1 MAEFSGVEQGP
12 AAGETQV
19 HSLGRLLSCIRPH
32 SGWLLAGVVLLA
44 AVGTL
49 EGLTALLVRP
59 LVQLV
64 LEPGAA
70 SQEIVLLELPALN
83 RTFYLQDFVPLP
95 VTTAALLVVA
105 TIVLVFAAK
114 AVSEYLGQYTVH
126 RLGHAVVMDLRN
138 QVYAH
143 TLRQSLSFF
152 HRQTTGKLMST
163 AINDIDRVQH
173 AVSHV
178 LADFF
183 HQAFSLPVLVVLV
196 FVIDWQ
202 LALLCFLTVPL
213 IIWPVQ
219 RIGRRVRRLSR
230 QAQEDLANLNDSLQ
244 ETYSGVRIV
253 QAFGAEGLEAERFR
267 QRARQLFRTQLRW
280 VRYFALTS
288 PLMEVLGALTVGAL
302 LLFARQRIQ
311 AGAVTPEMMM
321 VFVVAL
327 VKVYQPVKRLA
338 GIYSLFQQAL
348 GSSEKVFELLDKR
361 EEVRDKPGAP
371 DLPPFRER
379 VEFDQVVFGYD
390 RRAPLLRGLSLTA
403 RAGEVTAIVGSSGV
417 GKTTLVNLLPRFY
430 DVSGGAVRVD
440 GHDVREVGLT
450 SLRAQIG
457 IVSQETVLFN
467 DSVANNIG
475 YGQPGASRQAIAA
488 AARAALAH
496 EFVEQMPQGYETVI
510 GERGVR
516 LSGGQRQR
524 LAIARALLKDAPILI
539 LDEATSELDTESEL
553 LVQRALANLMRG
565 RTVFV
570 IAHRLS
576 TVRGAD
582 KIVVLEGGTIREVGT
597 HEELL
602 ARGGLYQRLYELQFA
617 DLDAPPV
624 AAETREGL

>member
-1 MAEFSGVEQGP
+1 
-12 AAGETQV
+12 
-19 HSLGRLLSCIRPH
+19 LLAYIRPH
-32 SGWLLAGVVLLA
+32 SGWLLAGVLLLV

-59 LVQLV
+59 TVQLV

-70 SQEIVLLELPALN
+70 SQEIVLFELPQLN
-83 RTFYLQDFVPLP
+83 RTYYLQDVVPLP
-95 VTTAALLVVA
+95 GTTAAFLVVT
-105 TIVLVFAAK
+105 TIFVVFAAK
-114 AVSEYLGQYTVH
+114 AVSEYFGQYAIH
-126 RLGHAVVMDLRN
+126 RLGHSVVMDLRN

-163 AINDIDRVQH
+163 TVNDIDRVQH
-173 AVSHV
+173 VVSRV
-178 LADFF
+178 LADFL
-183 HQAFSLPVLVVLV
+183 HQAFTLPVLVVLALL
-196 FVIDWQ
+196 IDWQ

-213 IIWPVQ
+213 IIWPVGK
-219 RIGRRVRRLSR
+219 IGRRVRRLSR
-230 QAQEDLANLNDSLQ
+230 QTQEDLANLNETLQ

-253 QAFGAEGLEAERFR
+253 QAFGSEALEAERFG
-267 QRARQLFRTQLRW
+267 QRARRLFDTQLRW
-280 VRYFALTS
+280 VRHFAMTS
-288 PLMEVLGALTVGAL
+288 PLMEVLGAVTVGAL

-311 AGAVTPEMMM
+311 AGAVTSEMMI

-327 VKVYQPVKRLA
+327 IKVYQPVKRLA

-348 GSSEKVFELLDKR
+348 GSSEKVFELLDRR

-371 DLPPFRER
+371 ELPSFQDRI
-379 VEFDQVVFGYD
+379 EFDQVVFGYD
-390 RRAPLLRGLSLTA
+390 GRAPLLQGISLTA
-403 RAGEVTAIVGSSGV
+403 RAGEVVAIVGSSGV

-430 DVSGGAVRVD
+430 DVSTGAVRLD
-440 GHDVREVGLT
+440 GHDVRDVRLA

-457 IVSQETVLFN
+457 IVSQENVLFN
-467 DSVANNIG
+467 DSVANNIR
-475 YGQPGASRQAIAA
+475 YGRPRASLPAVEEAA
-488 AARAALAH
+488 QAALAH
-496 EFVEQMPQGYETVI
+496 EFIQQMSQGYDTVI

-524 LAIARALLKDAPILI
+524 LAIARALLKNAPILV
-539 LDEATSELDTESEL
+539 LDEATSELDVESEM

-582 KIVVLEGGTIREVGT
+582 KIVVIEGGRIREVGT

-602 ARGGLYQRLYELQFA
+602 AREGLYQRLYDLQFV

-624 AAETREGL
+624 PAQTGESI

>member
-1 MAEFSGVEQGP
+1 MRN
-12 AAGETQV
+12 
-19 HSLGRLLSCIRPH
+19 LGRLMRSVRPH
-32 SGWLLAGVVLLA
+32 GGWLAVGVVVLA
-44 AVGTL
+44 AVGL
-49 EGLTALLVRP
+49 LDGLTALLVRP
-59 LVQLV
+59 LMQFL
-64 LEPGAA
+64 LDPTAA
-70 SQEIVLLELPALN
+70 GRDIILLELPYLN
-83 RTFYLQDFVPLP
+83 RTYYLQDFVPLHFASGA
-95 VTTAALLVVA
+95 VLVVGTA
-105 TIVLVFAAK
+105 VLLFLFK
-114 AVSEYLGQYTVH
+114 AFSEYLGQYSLY
-126 RLGHAVVMDLRN
+126 RLGYAVVMDMRN
-138 QVYAH
+138 QVHAH

-152 HRQTTGKLMST
+152 HRQTTGRLMST
-163 AINDIDRVQH
+163 VVNDIDRVQH

-178 LADFF
+178 LTDFF
-183 HQAFSLPVLVVLV
+183 QQAFALPVLLA
-196 FVIDWQ
+196 
-202 LALLCFLTVPL
+202 LALLIDWRLSLFCFVTVPL
-213 IIWPVQ
+213 VVYPVAY
-219 RIGRRVRRLSR
+219 IGRHIRRLSR
-230 QAQEDLANLNDSLQ
+230 QAQEDLGTLNDSLQ
-244 ETYSGVRIV
+244 ETYSGIRIV
-253 QAFGAEGLEAERFR
+253 QAFGSEGREAERFGR
-267 QRARQLFRTQLRW
+267 RARRLFNTQLRW

-311 AGAVTPEMMM
+311 SGAVTPEMMM

-327 VKVYQPVKRLA
+327 IKVYQPVKRLA

-361 EEVRDKPGAP
+361 EQVQDKPGAP
-371 DLPPFRER
+371 DLPPFRDR
-379 VEFDQVVFGYD
+379 IEFDQVVFSYD
-390 RRAPLLRGLSLTA
+390 GQAPLLRGLSLTA

-440 GHDVREVGLT
+440 GHDVRAVHLA

-467 DSVANNIG
+467 DTVANNIG
-475 YGQPGASRQAIAA
+475 YGKPGASQQAIEA

-496 EFVEQMPQGYETVI
+496 EFIERMPQGYDTVI
-510 GERGVR
+510 GERGAR

-539 LDEATSELDTESEL
+539 LDEATSELDMESEL

-582 KIVVLEGGTIREVGT
+582 KIVVLEGGTIHEVGT

-602 ARGGLYQRLYELQFA
+602 SRGGLYQRLYELQFT
-617 DLDAPPV
+617 DLDVPPV
-624 AAETREGL
+624 AAETGETL